1 MQQPLKKT
9 AESEADLLGDLTPLL
24 DQIGSPAGMAALAAA
39 WSPPDAA
46 AIVSPAAL
54 RSFLTEYHNQVLVPV
69 ELPAI
74 QRAFIHAGKN
84 ELRELVAFDR
94 SLADSGA
101 LKGFAAASQA
111 IGLSQLRRL
120 RPLRDQRF
128 SKRYLAAVEEGTA
141 NGWHTVVFGVTLAIY
156 SLPLRPGLIGYARR
170 TTRGFIQSSAR
181 ALNLSPTDVESLAEE
196 LSAAIPA
203 TVQSLL
209 APGSLGA

>member
-74 QRAFIHAGKN
+74 QRAFFHTGKN

-120 RPLRDQRF
+120 
-128 SKRYLAAVEEGTA
+128 
-141 NGWHTVVFGVTLAIY
+141 
-156 SLPLRPGLIGYARR
+156 
-170 TTRGFIQSSAR
+170 
-181 ALNLSPTDVESLAEE
+181 
-196 LSAAIPA
+196 
-203 TVQSLL
+203 
-209 APGSLGA
+209 